1 MLRKLSLLLAII
13 LVIGTVII
21 FIFPDRASPLISSNQ
36 TVEPTRQQPTL
47 DASPELL
54 SSDVSFP
61 TPVIQLQQTVVHGL
75 LESERVDLPLLSGEL
90 AEFSQKNISEE
101 YPSPPE
107 LEDLKRRLKQ
117 LQSLSQ

>member
-1 MLRKLSLLLAII
+1 MLGKLSLLLAII

-21 FIFPDRASPLISSNQ
+21 FIFPERTSPLISSNQ
-36 TVEPTRQQPTL
+36 TVEPTRQQPTF

-90 AEFSQKNISEE
+90 AEFSQNNISEE